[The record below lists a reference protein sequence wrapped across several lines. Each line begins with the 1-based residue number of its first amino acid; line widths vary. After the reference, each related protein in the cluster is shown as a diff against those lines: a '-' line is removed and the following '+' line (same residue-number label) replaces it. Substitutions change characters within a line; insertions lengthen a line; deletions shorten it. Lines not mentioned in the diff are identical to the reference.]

1 MENAAKSCVIITKT
15 KIKTYIFKI
24 KFLLINS
31 LTIIFMAPDSNN
43 LVKLVNPYYKKSG
56 G

>member
-1 MENAAKSCVIITKT
+1 MENAAKSCVIITKI

-24 KFLLINS
+24 KFLLINF
-31 LTIIFMAPDSNN
+31 LIIILMAPDSKNF
-43 LVKLVNPYYKKSG
+43 VKLVNPYYKKSG